1 MEGDHAA
8 QGGDLRQLAAHHA
21 GQLHHGSQ
29 AHRHAH
35 RVGVQPCFRAGD
47 GLEVVQLHQL
57 HVLHAALSGD
67 LIDGVGQVEGHA
79 GPAELVGVYTIAAD
93 GGGCLHHGH
102 HVHAGLKH
110 LIGDDEAYVARAHH
124 DYPGAGLDM
133 VKIDHG
139 LGGAGGHHSRQGGAP
154 EVQVVLVGAGG
165 NDDLF
170 GSDGLHAV
178 LAAVQGQVVLK
189 NAVDRMAQQDL
200 HVVRFRVRQQM
211 LADVE
216 APHARRCAPGS
227 QRTCGSA

>member
-1 MEGDHAA
+1 M
-8 QGGDLRQLAAHHA
+8 
-21 GQLHHGSQ
+21 
-29 AHRHAH
+29 
-35 RVGVQPCFRAGD
+35 
-47 GLEVVQLHQL
+47 
-57 HVLHAALSGD
+57 
-67 LIDGVGQVEGHA
+67 
-79 GPAELVGVYTIAAD
+79 YTIAAD

-216 APHARRCAPGS
+216 APHAGVVLPGAKELVDLLKELTARLLVFVDDQHLGAPAGRRDTGGKGPPDP
-227 QRTCGSA
+227 RR

>member
-1 MEGDHAA
+1 MRPTLPE
-8 QGGDLRQLAAHHA
+8 
-21 GQLHHGSQ
+21 
-29 AHRHAH
+29 
-35 RVGVQPCFRAGD
+35 
-47 GLEVVQLHQL
+47 
-57 HVLHAALSGD
+57 
-67 LIDGVGQVEGHA
+67 
-79 GPAELVGVYTIAAD
+79 
-93 GGGCLHHGH
+93 
-102 HVHAGLKH
+102 
-110 LIGDDEAYVARAHH
+110 AHH

-216 APHARRCAPGS
+216 APHAGVVLPGAKELVDLLKELTARLLVFVDDQHLGAPAGRRDTGGKARRTRADDQDINFPHACSSFPPRPYWVSTVMPSSTGVTQVRVLGTPLTIILQS
-227 QRTCGSA
+227 LQRPMPQKMLRAVCCLAV